1 MVMKA
6 ILEAKP
12 ADSSDAPAVA
22 DSWQKLAESR
32 VGQVIG
38 GRMTLQRVLGIGGTA
53 TVYAARHRN
62 GRALAVKVLHPEYAH
77 HTAIRQRFLAEGY
90 AANKVDH
97 PDAVAILDEGE
108 DADGTVFIVMELLR
122 GRTVLERLLAGGPLP
137 LTAVVSIAQ
146 RVLSVLAQAHDRG
159 VVHRDVKPSNIF
171 ETDEGRTLLL
181 DFGIARVQDGDTAF
195 LTRPGSTLGTPAF
208 MAPEL
213 AAGRLEELDAL
224 TDLWAVGATMFQL
237 LTAEVVHPSRNDNEL
252 LVLAATEP
260 ARSLAA
266 LRPDLDAQLVSVVD
280 RALAF
285 QRKDRWPNARAM
297 SSALAAAS
305 ERLGGHVGSPAR
317 TPVLELTATA
327 PEMAMPASRPPP
339 APRAGSRWAVVALL
353 ALAGAGVMLAT
364 RYAARMDVQAKYN
377 TPTQVPVSAAA
388 PPPAAEAPSS
398 VAREALADLGAR
410 SAPIASPTVTVARVP
425 GGVNIASKSTVTTH
439 PSASAHPSSPSAA
452 NTAAHNKNPLFFPTQ

>member
-1 MVMKA
+1 
-6 ILEAKP
+6 
-12 ADSSDAPAVA
+12 
-22 DSWQKLAESR
+22 
-32 VGQVIG
+32 
-38 GRMTLQRVLGIGGTA
+38 MTLERVLGIGGTA

-122 GRTVLERLLAGGPLP
+122 GRTVLERLVAGGPLP
-137 LTAVVSIAQ
+137 VAAVVSIAHS
-146 RVLSVLAQAHDRG
+146 VLSVLAQAHDRG

-181 DFGIARVQDGDTAF
+181 DFGIARVQEGDTAF

-260 ARSLAA
+260 ARSLAV
-266 LRPDLDAQLVSVVD
+266 LRPDLDAPLVHVVD

-285 QRKDRWPNARAM
+285 ERGNRWPNARAM
-297 SSALAAAS
+297 SSALAAATQ
-305 ERLGGHVGSPAR
+305 RFGGQRGSPAR
-317 TPVLELTATA
+317 TPVLELSATA
-327 PEMAMPASRPPP
+327 PEMALPASRPPP
-339 APRAGSRWAVVALL
+339 APRASVRVGIGVAL
-353 ALAGAGVMLAT
+353 ALAGAGAVLAM
-364 RYAARMDVQAKYN
+364 RYAARTDIQAKYN
-377 TPTQVPVSAAA
+377 TTTQVPVSAAA
-388 PPPAAEAPSS
+388 PLPVAEAPSG
-398 VAREALADLGAR
+398 AAHEASADHA
-410 SAPIASPTVTVARVP
+410 STPSMPVASPTVTVARVP
-425 GGVNIASKSTVTTH
+425 VAGNLTLKPAVALH
-439 PSASAHPSSPSAA
+439 PSASAHSSSTTTPAAA
-452 NTAAHNKNPLFFPTQ
+452 NGAARNKNPLFFPTQ